1 MRGINMKHYY
11 ALEQTHGN
19 ISIWSQYGRPTLHV
33 FNNKK
38 ERDAFVREYEPCDLN
53 HSIDVT
59 TSAIAYKAYT
69 KIRNGEKHFLKSVEF
84 HN

>member
-1 MRGINMKHYY
+1 MKHYY

-33 FNNKK
+33 FNSKK
-38 ERDAFVREYEPCDLN
+38 ERDDFVKEYEPCGLN

-59 TSAIAYKAYT
+59 TSNIARKAYT
-69 KIRNGEKHFLKSVEF
+69 KVFGGVRMFTNNVII

>member
-1 MRGINMKHYY
+1 MKHYY

-33 FNNKK
+33 FNSKKDRNK
-38 ERDAFVREYEPCDLN
+38 FVREYEPCDLN
-53 HSIDVT
+53 HSVDVT
-59 TSAIAYKAYT
+59 TSNIAMKAYA
-69 KIRNGEKHFLKSVEF
+69 KIFDGVRTFTNNVII

>member
-1 MRGINMKHYY
+1 MKHYY
-11 ALEQTHGN
+11 ALEQTHSN

-33 FNNKK
+33 FNSKK
-38 ERDAFVREYEPCDLN
+38 ERDLN

-59 TSAIAYKAYT
+59 TSNIARKAYT
-69 KIRNGEKHFLKSVEF
+69 KVFDGVRTFMNNVII

>member
-1 MRGINMKHYY
+1 MHLNKRTAIYQFGANTTGQHF
-11 ALEQTHGN
+11 TF
-19 ISIWSQYGRPTLHV
+19 
-33 FNNKK
+33 FNSKK
-38 ERDAFVREYEPCDLN
+38 ERDTFVREYEPCDLN

-69 KIRNGEKHFLKSVEF
+69 KIRNGEKHFLKSVNF

>member
-1 MRGINMKHYY
+1 MKHYY

-33 FNNKK
+33 FNSKK
-38 ERDAFVREYEPCDLN
+38 GRDNFVREYEPVDLN
-53 HSIDVT
+53 HSVDVT
-59 TSAIAYKAYT
+59 TSEIAYKAYT

>member
-1 MRGINMKHYY
+1 MKHYY
-11 ALEQTHGN
+11 ALEQTHGY
-19 ISIWSQYGRPTLHV
+19 ISIWSQHGRPTLHV

-53 HSIDVT
+53 HSIYVT
-59 TSAIAYKAYT
+59 SSSVAYKAYT
-69 KIRNGEKHFLKSVEF
+69 KIRNGEKSFLKSVKF